1 MRPRANLSADLPA
14 RVTVL
19 GFARSGRALAE
30 ALSERG
36 LEVVVVD
43 DKPADEVEGWRD
55 FEKRGVRFFL
65 GGREGSDPFREGS
78 DPPRGSDPGKA
89 LDGSGW
95 LALSPGVPPS
105 HPLVAAARRR
115 GLAILSEFEIAW
127 RIAEA
132 ETTGENRWV
141 GVTGTNGKSTT
152 TAWIAEILRFGERP
166 VALAGNIGAPLS
178 GFLAERRPRDF
189 VCELS
194 SFQLETIERFRPDVA
209 VLTNVTP
216 DHLDRYPGFEEYA
229 ATKERIFVNQRGDD
243 LAVVNADDPV
253 ASRATTRARRVPF
266 SRRAPAPGGTWCEG
280 GRLYSEVR
288 GARREVLAADRLS
301 LPGAHNL
308 ENALAALAAA
318 ECLEA
323 PPSAIEKGLTGFRGL
338 PHRTE
343 KVAEASGVT
352 WVNDSK
358 GTNVDATA
366 KSLEGRAR
374 KSVLLIL
381 GGRDKHG
388 DFAKLA
394 GPVTHAARI
403 VLTIGEAAPV
413 IEAALAGTV
422 LVESCRTLEEAVARA
437 ASLARR
443 GDTVLLS
450 PACASFDQYRDFEER
465 GRHFTELAQRLTAHG
480 SRLTAAER
488 DQTRFG
494 DQTPDG
500 KERDQTPFGD
510 QTPDRTRN
518 GS

>member
-1 MRPRANLSADLPA
+1 MSRKTKVSADLPA

-30 ALSERG
+30 ALVERG

-43 DKPADEVEGWRD
+43 DKSGDEVEGWRD
-55 FEKRGVRFFL
+55 FEERGVRFFFA
-65 GGREGSDPFREGS
+65 GHPTE
-78 DPPRGSDPGKA
+78 A

-95 LALSPGVPPS
+95 LALSPGVPPT
-105 HPLVAAARRR
+105 HPLVAEARRR
-115 GLAILSEFEIAW
+115 GLAVLSEFEIAW
-127 RIAEA
+127 RIAEEEA
-132 ETTGENRWV
+132 EGRNRWV

-152 TAWIAEILRFGERP
+152 TAWIAEILRFGPRP

-194 SFQLETIERFRPDVA
+194 SFQLETIERFRPNVA

-216 DHLDRYPGFEEYA
+216 DHLDRYADFGEYA
-229 ATKERIFVNQRGDD
+229 AAKERIFVNQRDD
-243 LAVVNADDPV
+243 DFAVVNADDPV
-253 ASRATTRARRVPF
+253 ANRARTRARRVPF
-266 SRRAPAPGGTWCEG
+266 SRQAPAPGGTWYER

-288 GARREVLAADRLS
+288 GTRREVVAADRLS
-301 LPGAHNL
+301 LSGAHNL

-318 ECLEA
+318 ECLDA
-323 PPSAIEKGLTGFRGL
+323 PPAAIEKGLTEFRGL

-343 KVAEASGVT
+343 TVAEKSGVT

-366 KSLEGRAR
+366 KSLEGRAP

-388 DFAKLA
+388 DFSKLT
-394 GPVTHAARI
+394 GPVSRTARV

-413 IEAALAGTV
+413 IERALAGTV
-422 LVESCRTLEEAVARA
+422 PIESRGTMESAVARA
-437 ASLARR
+437 AELARP
-443 GDTVLLS
+443 GETVLLS
-450 PACASFDQYRDFEER
+450 PACASFDQYANFEER
-465 GRHFTELAQRLTAHG
+465 GRHFAELVRRLTSHV
-480 SRLTAAER
+480 SRLTESH
-488 DQTRFG
+488 G
-494 DQTPDG
+494 P
-500 KERDQTPFGD
+500 
-510 QTPDRTRN
+510 
-518 GS
+518 